1 MKMLQFSATH
11 AFVNSEADLPS
22 RLTRGKKKIVPASRK
37 SLGKSREQMQKLL
50 LQQK

>member
-22 RLTRGKKKIVPASRK
+22 RLTRGKKIVPTPRK